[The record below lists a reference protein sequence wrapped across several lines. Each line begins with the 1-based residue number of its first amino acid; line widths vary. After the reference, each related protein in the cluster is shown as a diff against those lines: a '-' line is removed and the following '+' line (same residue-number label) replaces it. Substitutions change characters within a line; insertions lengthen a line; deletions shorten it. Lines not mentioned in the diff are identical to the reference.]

1 MRSQAK
7 TVDEY
12 IAHLPAE
19 RAPVIQAI
27 RAVISKNLP
36 KGFREEMNYGMIGYV
51 VPHQLYPSG
60 YHVTPQQPLPFI
72 NIASQKTHIA
82 VYHMGLQGALLA
94 WFQKEWPRHSIKK
107 LDMGKSCIRFTKAED
122 VPLALIGE
130 LASRL
135 TPEAWIEIYEREL
148 KISRP

>member
-51 VPHQLYPSG
+51 VPHKVYPPG
-60 YHVTPQQPLPFI
+60 YHASPDLPLPLPFMHL
-72 NIASQKTHIA
+72 ASQKTHIA
-82 VYHMGLQGALLA
+82 VYHMGLHGRLLE
-94 WFQKEWPRHSIKK
+94 WFKKEWKQHSIKTSNRT
-107 LDMGKSCIRFTKAED
+107 GQRNSI
-122 VPLALIGE
+122 
-130 LASRL
+130 
-135 TPEAWIEIYEREL
+135 
-148 KISRP
+148 ISRPKKS